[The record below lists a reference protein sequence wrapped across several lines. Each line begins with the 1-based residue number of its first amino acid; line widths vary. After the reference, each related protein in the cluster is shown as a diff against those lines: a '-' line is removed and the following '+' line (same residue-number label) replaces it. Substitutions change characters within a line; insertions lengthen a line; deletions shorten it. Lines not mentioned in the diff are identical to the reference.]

1 MSLTNEQRL
10 RYARHLIL
18 PDIGEEGQ
26 ERLLEANVLIV
37 GSGGLGSPIA
47 LYLAAAGVG
56 KLGLMD
62 FDSVD
67 TSNLQRQ
74 ILYDT
79 TQVGKP
85 KAPTAAQRL
94 TTLNTDIQVTP
105 YSERLTPDNALEILQ
120 DYDYIVDGTD
130 NFPAR
135 YLINDACILLGKHY
149 IYGSIFSFDG
159 QATVFGATDG
169 PCYRCMFPVPP
180 EPGEVPTGADVGVI
194 GILPGV
200 IGLIQATETV
210 KLITG
215 VGRSLVGRLM
225 LFDALEMRFRE
236 IKIKKNPACPVCGD
250 NPSILEL
257 IDYEAFCGLQK
268 NPVEATA

>member
-1 MSLTNEQRL
+1 
-10 RYARHLIL
+10 
-18 PDIGEEGQ
+18 
-26 ERLLEANVLIV
+26 
-37 GSGGLGSPIA
+37 

-62 FDSVD
+62 FDTVD

-79 TQVGKP
+79 TQVGQP
-85 KAPTAAQRL
+85 KAETAARRL
-94 TTLNTDIQVTP
+94 AKLNPDIQVVP
-105 YSERLTPDNALEILQ
+105 YSERLTSENAL
-120 DYDYIVDGTD
+120 DVFNGYDYVVDGTD

-135 YLINDACILLGKHY
+135 YLINDACVLLSKHY

-159 QATVFGATDG
+159 QYGSIFSFDGQATVFADVDG
-169 PCYRCMFPVPP
+169 PCYRCMFPNPP
-180 EPGEVPTGADVGVI
+180 GPGEVPTGSDVGVI

-200 IGLIQATETV
+200 IGLLQATETV

-215 VGRSLVGRLM
+215 VGRSLIGRLM

-236 IKIKKNPACPVCGD
+236 IKIKKDPRCPACGTKRTID
-250 NPSILEL
+250 AL
-257 IDYEAFCGLQK
+257 IDYEEFCGLK
-268 NPVEATA
+268 GEDIKAPA

>member
-1 MSLTNEQRL
+1 MALTNEQHL

-18 PDIGEEGQ
+18 PEIGETGQ
-26 ERLLEANVLIV
+26 ERLLQAKVLIV

-85 KAPTAAQRL
+85 KAETAARRL
-94 TTLNTDIQVTP
+94 AKLNPDIQVVP
-105 YSERLTPDNALEILQ
+105 YPERLTPENALGIFNE
-120 DYDYIVDGTD
+120 YDYVVDGTD
-130 NFPAR
+130 NFPTR
-135 YLINDACILLGKHY
+135 YLINDACVLQGKHY

-159 QATVFGATDG
+159 QATVFGDTDG
-169 PCYRCMFPVPP
+169 PCYRCMFPQPP

-215 VGRSLVGRLM
+215 VGRSLVGRLV
-225 LFDALEMRFRE
+225 LFDALEMRFQD
-236 IKIKKNPACPVCGD
+236 IKIKKDPKCPACGANRTID
-250 NPSILEL
+250 AL
-257 IDYEAFCGLQK
+257 IDYERFCGLK
-268 NPVEATA
+268 GDDIKTTA